1 MTVLDKSKAD
11 WSVHRQ
17 EAALDKDLVDHNR
30 SNDRY
35 VDKQVQLPLHLARWM
50 SRPMV
55 LILHSRMCFLVCSGN
70 SFPCVLSVSLR
81 NCPECAAM

>member
-17 EAALDKDLVDHNR
+17 EADLDKDLADHNR

-35 VDKQVQLPLHLARWM
+35 VDKQVLAVLQHWKLFFLASSASEVRIRPEQLYHRHTHALCTT
-50 SRPMV
+50 
-55 LILHSRMCFLVCSGN
+55 I
-70 SFPCVLSVSLR
+70 
-81 NCPECAAM
+81 EI

>member
-17 EAALDKDLVDHNR
+17 EAALDKDLMDHNR

-35 VDKQVQLPLHLARWM
+35 VDKQVQLPLHFAQWVSPDGAPSLFHY
-50 SRPMV
+50 
-55 LILHSRMCFLVCSGN
+55 LMCFLSRRKITLHTQN
-70 SFPCVLSVSLR
+70 
-81 NCPECAAM
+81 M